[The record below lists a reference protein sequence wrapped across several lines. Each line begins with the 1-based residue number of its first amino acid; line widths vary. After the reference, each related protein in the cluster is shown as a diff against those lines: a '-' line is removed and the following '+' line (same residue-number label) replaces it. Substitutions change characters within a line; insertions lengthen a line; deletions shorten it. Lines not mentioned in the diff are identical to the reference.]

1 MEIPG
6 FIGPSYTLPSKKV
19 SAQRSVNIYP
29 EMNEMNP
36 QKWSL
41 KNSPG
46 LTLVSTL
53 GSGPVRGLHKA
64 KNGNAYAVSGSKL
77 YDITI
82 PGSPTIVGDPLS
94 TSTGRVEF
102 ADNAIQMAFV
112 DGTYGYVLDFETNV
126 LTKISDTNFPHAS
139 SIAFLDQYVLVND
152 QDSGRFQFSAL
163 NDATDWDGLD
173 VANAEGS
180 PDNLVALA
188 VDHREIILFG
198 ELTTEFWFNS
208 GDADNPF
215 LRINGAFIEHGI
227 AGKYLHSLVD
237 NTRLF
242 WSRDKNG
249 PMIAMR
255 VEGYS
260 AKRISTFA
268 VEDALQG
275 LTDEQIA
282 AGTCWSYQHGGHA
295 FWQTNFPGSQ
305 SSWVFDASNSLWH
318 ERDYTAPLSALKQ
331 RHRADC
337 HVFHA
342 GLHLVGDYA
351 NGNLYKLDEST
362 RNDNGAAIILRR
374 TFPAPSNN
382 GKRVFVKS
390 LDLDM
395 ETGVGPVNPRLDENG
410 EQVPPQIMLRYSDDN
425 GHTWSNENWTGFG
438 LLGER
443 TTRVRWQ
450 RLGYYRN
457 RVFDV
462 SVSDDVPVT
471 MLSAEIEIDLGAS

>member
-6 FIGPSYTLPSKKV
+6 FVGPSYTLRSHNV
-19 SAQRSVNIYP
+19 ACQRSVNIYP
-29 EMNEMNP
+29 EMNEMDP

-41 KNSPG
+41 RNTPG
-46 LTLVSTL
+46 LTLVATL
-53 GSGPVRGLHKA
+53 GSGPLRGLHKA
-64 KNGNAYAVSGSKL
+64 SNGKAYAVSGEKL
-77 YDITI
+77 YDITVPSLPSVI
-82 PGSPTIVGDPLS
+82 GIDLS
-94 TSTGRVEF
+94 TSNGRVEF

-112 DGTYGYVLDFETNV
+112 DGSYGYVLDFATGTMTRIGDE
-126 LTKISDTNFPHAS
+126 NFPAAS
-139 SIAFLDQYVLVND
+139 SVAFLDQYIIVND
-152 QDSGRFQFSAL
+152 SDSGRFQFSAL

-180 PDNLVALA
+180 PDNLLALA

-208 GDADNPF
+208 GDVTNPF

-227 AGKYLHSLVD
+227 AGKHLHSLVD

-242 WSRDKNG
+242 WSKDKNG

-268 VEDALQG
+268 VEEALQG
-275 LTDEQIA
+275 LTDDQIA
-282 AGTCWSYQHGGHA
+282 GGTCWSYQAGGHA
-295 FWQTNFPGSQ
+295 FWQTNFPGAQ
-305 SSWVFDASNSLWH
+305 SSWVFDAASGLWH
-318 ERDYTAPLSALKQ
+318 ERDYTVPVSALKQ

-337 HVFHA
+337 HIFHA
-342 GLHLVGDYA
+342 GMHLVGDYA
-351 NGNLYKLDEST
+351 NGKLYKLDESV
-362 RNDNGAAIILRR
+362 RSDNGDASILRR
-374 TFPAPSNN
+374 TWPAPSNH

-390 LDLDM
+390 LELDM
-395 ETGVGPVNPRLDENG
+395 ETGVGPVVPRLDEND
-410 EQVPPQIMLRYSDDN
+410 EPVPPQIMLRYSDDN
-425 GHTWSNENWTGFG
+425 AHTWSNENWTGFG
-438 LLGER
+438 HLGER

-450 RLGYYRN
+450 RLGYYRH
-457 RVFDV
+457 RVFDI

-471 MLSAEIEIDLGAS
+471 LIAAELEADMGAH